1 MLDIRKESQSTTNGY
16 HWSALLIMLLGSI
29 LLEPLFGSSFAI
41 ELTSL
46 ALIELTLVGAIFFS
60 LKDLRFRL
68 IGAIL
73 TLIWFGCSLAAML
86 NGHLNGVVTLIST
99 GMIIAAPI
107 MTFRALL
114 ARDQGDFETLIGGVF
129 GYLLLAVVWAMFYS
143 HMIRWQPGSIEF
155 VGDHDLWTSMVYF
168 SLVTLTSLGYGDILP
183 IHPLARIAA
192 GLQAVV
198 GVLYIAVMIGSIVGN
213 YRIEKFESEE
223 ADASTTPPN

>member
-1 MLDIRKESQSTTNGY
+1 MLDKYKDRLSTTSGY
-16 HWSALLIMLLGSI
+16 HWGGLLIMLLGSI

-46 ALIELTLVGAIFFS
+46 ALIELTIVGAIIFTLS
-60 LKDLRFRL
+60 DLRLRL
-68 IGAIL
+68 IGAVIS
-73 TLIWFGCSLAAML
+73 LIWFGSSLGAML
-86 NGHLNGVVTLIST
+86 NGHLNGYVTLVSVVL
-99 GMIIAAPI
+99 IIGAPI

-114 ARDQGDFETLIGGVF
+114 ARGQGDFETLVGGIF
-129 GYLLLAVVWAMFYS
+129 GYLLLAVVWALFYA

-155 VGDHDLWTSMVYF
+155 VGDHDIWTSMVYF

-213 YRIEKFESEE
+213 YRVEKFEAEE
-223 ADASTTPPN
+223 ADALKPPTS